1 MRPITLALC
10 LTLLAGCSSSEPAP
24 ASDVPAAP
32 ADAPADAPAGGPA
45 APAAT
50 PAPDPAA
57 EAHLEADDHCRRGM
71 ACLNDGRPEDAL
83 QAFTRAVELT
93 PGDPFPY
100 AARSLAHNHLGQ
112 RQAAVDDLGAAID
125 RTREEP
131 LLLDLF
137 ALRGAVRTELGQWAE
152 GAADLSRC
160 IDGGKDELELRI
172 SRGLCLLE
180 LGELPRAILDAEA
193 VVQHAPE
200 DDGAR
205 GRGLWLRGLIR
216 ERAGQLEPAL
226 ADLQAAVEAGHTDCE
241 ADVERVREAIAR

>member
-10 LTLLAGCSSSEPAP
+10 LALLAGCSSSGPAP
-24 ASDVPAAP
+24 ARDDAPAAP
-32 ADAPADAPAGGPA
+32 AGAPAGAPA
-45 APAAT
+45 TPAAT
-50 PAPDPAA
+50 PAPDPAVEA
-57 EAHLEADDHCRRGM
+57 EDHCRRGM
-71 ACLNDGRPEDAL
+71 ACLNDGRPDDAL
-83 QAFTRAVELT
+83 QSFTRAVELT
-93 PGDPFPY
+93 PDDPFPY

-125 RTREEP
+125 RTREEA

-172 SRGLCLLE
+172 SRGLCFLE